1 MADASGTGPDLI
13 ASMEANSELER
24 VTMRKVT
31 RRLIPFMFLLYIF
44 AVLDRFN
51 VTVAV
56 LTMKKDLGLNDEMYG
71 FGAGIFFI
79 GYFLFEVPSNV
90 LMERFGARRWIARI
104 MFTWGLLASSMMLMR
119 TPMHFYVLRFLLGL
133 AEAGFFPGMILYLTY
148 WFPNAYRGQAAARF
162 IMAGAI
168 AGIIGG
174 PLGAILLNLNGKPL
188 GAMLFRVG
196 SSISGLP
203 GAFLLKLSS
212 IGDLKGWQWLF
223 LLEGVPSFL
232 LGFAVLFYLTDT
244 PAKAN
249 WLLPD
254 EQAWLL
260 AVLAREKAHR
270 QKFHHMTL
278 WQAFGYPRVR
288 HLTTLFFLYIFSGAG
303 LGVFT
308 NLILKQRTTW
318 TDQQILYIG
327 VIPSILGAVV
337 MMTAAAHSDRTRERR
352 LYTAWGLVIAAV
364 GVALAAATR
373 SPLMIMTAICI
384 VAIGTNIFTG
394 PFWALTTSFLSGAA
408 AAGGIAFINS
418 IGNSGSFF
426 GPYLMGWLKT
436 HTASYDIGLYATA
449 GTFVLGALV
458 AFRLPPDPA
467 QAAETAPLLG
477 NAQPSLSVSTTEQ
490 MSDPAP
496 VKII

>member
-1 MADASGTGPDLI
+1 MADANGTGPDLI
-13 ASMEANSELER
+13 AGMEANSGLER

-104 MFTWGLLASSMMLMR
+104 MFTWGLIASSMMLMR

-174 PLGAILLNLNGKPL
+174 PLGAVLLKFNGKPL
-188 GAMLFRVG
+188 GALLLKL
-196 SSISGLP
+196 SGMGGP
-203 GAFLLKLSS
+203 AGALLLKLSS
-212 IGDLKGWQWLF
+212 VGDLKGWQWLF
-223 LLEGVPSFL
+223 LLEGIPSFL

-244 PAKAN
+244 PAKAH
-249 WLLPD
+249 WLG
-254 EQAWLL
+254 EEERAWLL
-260 AVLAREKAHR
+260 ATLARERAHR

-278 WQAFGYPRVR
+278 WQAFGYARVR

-308 NLILKQRTTW
+308 NLILKQRTSW

-327 VIPSILGAVV
+327 VLPSVLGAVV
-337 MMTAAAHSDRTRERR
+337 MMAAAAHSDRTRERR
-352 LYTAWGLVIAAV
+352 LYTGWGLVIAGA

-384 VAIGTNIFTG
+384 VAVGTNIFTG

-426 GPYLMGWLKT
+426 GPFLMGWLKT

-449 GTFVLGALV
+449 GTFLLGAVV

-467 QAAETAPLLG
+467 QVSAPATWTAD
-477 NAQPSLSVSTTEQ
+477 AQPSASFAAAEQ

-496 VKII
+496 VKIL